1 MNPSG
6 TPRVE
11 LLGSLCCVVEHLQ
24 HVHSYNLMTP
34 FNLPSVFVP
43 LYERGSP
50 VDLRSVCVLSKRPLV
65 HIRLVTL
72 GPFVPVGFVSQTRK
86 ALTAA

>member
-1 MNPSG
+1 M
-6 TPRVE
+6 
-11 LLGSLCCVVEHLQ
+11 GSLCCVVEHSQ

-50 VDLRSVCVLSKRPLV
+50 VNLRSVWVLSKQPFV

-86 ALTAA
+86 ALTPA